1 MQFLKYI
8 MLMFHIESK
17 IIKNYWKNQLKLDK
31 LLSLIINIHFMKSIY
46 KLLFIILLSVSSWA
60 QKNDDYVKHTV
71 LKGENVTQIAKKYKV
86 SPYDIYR
93 LNPSAK
99 EGIKE
104 GEVLLINFI
113 LQDKKNKKEANKNIK
128 KDLVVSEKYTV
139 KEQETMYG
147 LSKKFNVSQD
157 ELKEWNPIIVE
168 NGLQAGLELTI
179 KKPNFQGVINQTD
192 GAKIEAVKTPNES
205 KSELVNVLNDSIKY
219 QQYTILPRETL
230 YGVSKKFNVSQ
241 MKILELNPILIEGFK
256 EGLVINLPNSK
267 LEEIQQNQNK
277 VALVAKKSNEERTLV
292 IFLPFDIA
300 KMESDTVKSKSDYLK
315 ADKTLNIALDFYA
328 GQLLAL
334 DSLKKMGYNLKVKIF
349 DTESSV
355 SKINEIIAK
364 NDFSKVDAVI
374 GPLFNN
380 QIEQTALLLKKYNI
394 PVISPLSSKTGKPFE
409 NIYYSRPTEQIERE
423 ELMKYFNE
431 NNGNILAIFSKKKV
445 AVKEELQAQFP
456 DLKTVPL
463 TEKGDVTEVGIE
475 ALLMKEKKNFV
486 ILETESIGMTLNATG
501 ILSKLKLKYDIQ
513 LVVLKLYDVLDFEAI
528 KIKSLTNLDL
538 MYPSNNRNNNS
549 GYYKSFAKKFKNTNN
564 INPNAFATRGF
575 DVTLDTVLRMY
586 QDGGFI
592 ASTTEYASEQL
603 ESKFNYIKI
612 ENGNYNN
619 AIYLHQFME
628 DLTIKQ
634 IK

>member
-1 MQFLKYI
+1 
-8 MLMFHIESK
+8 
-17 IIKNYWKNQLKLDK
+17 
-31 LLSLIINIHFMKSIY
+31 MKSIY
-46 KLLFIILLSVSSWA
+46 KLFFIILFSVASWA
-60 QKNDDYVKHTV
+60 QKNDNYVKHTV
-71 LKGENVTQIAKKYKV
+71 LKGENVTQIAKKHKV

-104 GEVLLINFI
+104 GEVLLISLI
-113 LQDKKNKKEANKNIK
+113 LQDKKNKKESNKDAK
-128 KDLVVSEKYTV
+128 KDLVASEKYTV
-139 KEQETMYG
+139 KEQETLYG

-168 NGLQAGLELTI
+168 NGLQVGQELTI
-179 KKPNFQGVINQTD
+179 SKTNLQVIKDQTN
-192 GAKIEAVKTPNES
+192 GSKIEAVKTTNES
-205 KSELVNVLNDSIKY
+205 KSDLVNIINDSIKY
-219 QQYTILPRETL
+219 EQYTILPRETL

-241 MKILELNPILIEGFK
+241 MKILELNPILKDGFK

-277 VALVAKKSNEERTLV
+277 VALVAKKSNEEKTLV
-292 IFLPFDIA
+292 IFLPFNIS
-300 KMESDTVKSKSDYLK
+300 KMEKDTLKSKSDYLK
-315 ADKTLNIALDFYA
+315 SDKTLNIALDFYA

-334 DSLKKMGYNLKVKIF
+334 DSLKKLGYNLNVKIF
-349 DTESSV
+349 DTESTI

-394 PVISPLSSKTGKPFE
+394 PVISPLSSKTGKPYE

-423 ELMKYFNE
+423 ELMKYFKE
-431 NNGNILAIFSKKKV
+431 NNGNTLAIFSKKKV
-445 AVKEELQAQFP
+445 AIKEELQAQFP
-456 DLKTVPL
+456 DLKIVPL
-463 TEKGDVTEVGIE
+463 SEKGGVTEAGIE
-475 ALLMKEKKNFV
+475 ALLLKNKKNFV
-486 ILETESIGMTLNATG
+486 ILETESTGMTLNATG
-501 ILSKLKLKYDIQ
+501 ILSKLKSKYNIQ
-513 LVVLKLYDVLDFEAI
+513 LVVLELYDVLDFEAI

-538 MYPSNNRNNNS
+538 MYPSNNRNNKS
-549 GYYKSFAKKFKNTNN
+549 GYYKSFVKKFKNSNN

-592 ASTTEYASEQL
+592 TSTTEYASEQL